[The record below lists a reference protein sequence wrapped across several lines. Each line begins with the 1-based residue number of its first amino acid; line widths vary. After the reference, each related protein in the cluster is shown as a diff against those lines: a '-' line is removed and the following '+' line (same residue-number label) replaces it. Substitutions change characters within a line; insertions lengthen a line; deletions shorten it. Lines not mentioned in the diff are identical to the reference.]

1 MVIDVNL
8 LKRQGKT
15 SGSFVFPFTV
25 EKELALSPDYEFGN
39 AEIQCEVVIN
49 DRDVEVYG
57 TISYVVN
64 GQCARCLENAS
75 KQVEISFDEVFSERP
90 QEDEYRFKSGKIDLS
105 ELVRDNVLF
114 SQPTILLC
122 KEDCEGITVDGIR
135 DN

>member
-15 SGSFVFPFTV
+15 SESFVFPITID
-25 EKELALSPDYEFGN
+25 KELALSPDYEFSE
-39 AEIQCEVVIN
+39 AEINCEVFLNGGNV
-49 DRDVEVYG
+49 DVYG
-57 TISYVVN
+57 TLSYVVS
-64 GQCARCLENAS
+64 GQCARCLGHAGT
-75 KQVEISFDEVFSERP
+75 KVEISFDEVFSERP

-105 ELVRDNVLF
+105 ELIKDNVLF

-122 KEDCEGITVDGIR
+122 KEDCEGIKVDEL